1 MTNVQSV
8 QQGNSTTYTSKT
20 QKQSNETTLQDNEC
34 IFFPDENSYQE
45 PVKGSDDDS
54 DVLISKHEYGVTS
67 KFQESDE
74 DESNLID
81 KFLPA
86 TNPVYVTCDA
96 TSENRGVSETIVD
109 IFKSA
114 AGALNPAYGVYRFL
128 TSD

>member
-34 IFFPDENSYQE
+34 IFFPDENKYQE

-81 KFLPA
+81 KFL
-86 TNPVYVTCDA
+86 
-96 TSENRGVSETIVD
+96 
-109 IFKSA
+109 SA
-114 AGALNPAYGVYRFL
+114 
-128 TSD
+128 